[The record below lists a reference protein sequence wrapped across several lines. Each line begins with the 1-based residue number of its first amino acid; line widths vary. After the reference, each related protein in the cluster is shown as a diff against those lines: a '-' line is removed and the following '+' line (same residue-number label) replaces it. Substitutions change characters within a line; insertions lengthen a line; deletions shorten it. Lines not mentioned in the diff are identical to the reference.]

1 MILLRSVYICSPLR
15 QFELNR
21 TIAEYLKSHG
31 ISVYLPEIHTNQ
43 SGSPGKIFQSNVE
56 AIRSTTIV
64 VAVLKD
70 YGKDFGFEIGYAYGL
85 GKKIIGYAED
95 DHYEADT
102 MIRGALD
109 IVVQTIDLLVAR
121 IKDLLGR

>member
-1 MILLRSVYICSPLR
+1 MKSIYICSPLR
-15 QFELNR
+15 LSKLNK

-43 SGSPGKIFQSNVE
+43 SASPDKIFQSNVE
-56 AIRSTTIV
+56 AIRNTKIV

-70 YGKDFGFEIGYAYGL
+70 YGRDFGFEIGYAYGL

-95 DHYEADT
+95 ERYEADT

-109 IVVQTIDLLVAR
+109 IVVPTIDSLVAC
-121 IKDLLGR
+121 IKDLLK